1 MYNYV
6 MTPIIFVSFIVSL
19 AWVDLRYSIQ
29 RSQNRSNPG
38 RGWLHHLIYRET
50 SSSASQGNAR
60 ARSSGGPQDGHYHSK
75 QKKLAKMEM
84 ADAFEIRGTVVAV
97 LLMLSASISLGMW
110 VAGSWAWRS
119 FMAEAF

>member
-1 MYNYV
+1 
-6 MTPIIFVSFIVSL
+6 MTPIIFVSFLVSL

-29 RSQNRSNPG
+29 RSQNRSNSG
-38 RGWLHHLIYRET
+38 RSWLHHLIYRET
-50 SSSASQGNAR
+50 ASSASQANGR

-97 LLMLSASISLGMW
+97 LLVLSASTGVGMW
-110 VAGSWAWRS
+110 VAGRWAWRS
-119 FMAEAF
+119 FMLEAF